1 MHASTVP
8 PLIPE
13 SCPGVPQCSS
23 AARNHANGLG
33 THDYWLRQDGDR
45 SVSREGLVNSMF
57 MELLNG
63 SLTTL

>member
-8 PLIPE
+8 PLTTE
-13 SCPGVPQCSS
+13 SCPGVPQRSR

-33 THDYWLRQDGDR
+33 THDYWLRQGGDR
-45 SVSREGLVNSMF
+45 SAYREGLVNSMF